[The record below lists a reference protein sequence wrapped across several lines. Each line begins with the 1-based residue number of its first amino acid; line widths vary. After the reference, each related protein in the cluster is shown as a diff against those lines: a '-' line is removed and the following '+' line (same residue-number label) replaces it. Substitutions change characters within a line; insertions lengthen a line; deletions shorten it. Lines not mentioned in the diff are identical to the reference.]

1 MKLKKVLCTMLLST
15 LILAACGSEEAVE
28 GSANK
33 SEVESESTV
42 AVIEESGEVVTEE
55 ASVQAASAVKLWE
68 QGNPTTITLSDIVE
82 ESSDDWKA
90 WIKVSTAFD
99 PTLSVYSADLIP
111 QSTQA
116 VVVTFKVSDLDCG
129 TQNMYWCYQLIT
141 GDGTVSLW
149 NDTSTADQLTI
160 DGDGTY
166 QFVFDAN
173 KALGAP
179 IDKVESLQIVLPGL
193 TETTTTKVEFLGA
206 KAITDA
212 NDVSLFVTGKVE

>member
-1 MKLKKVLCTMLLST
+1 MKFKKLLCTLLLST
-15 LILAACGSEEAVE
+15 LVLTACGSESTEMGNE
-28 GSANK
+28 NQSNT
-33 SEVESESTV
+33 ESENMVS
-42 AVIEESGEVVTEE
+42 EE
-55 ASVQAASAVKLWE
+55 ASQENSEDAVVRASSAVKLWE
-68 QGNPTTITLSDIVE
+68 QGNPTSIVLADIVE
-82 ESSDDWKA
+82 ESSEDWKA

-99 PTLSVYSADLIP
+99 PTLSVYSSDLIP
-111 QSTQA
+111 QNTQA
-116 VVVTFKVSDLDCG
+116 VVVTFKISNMDCG
-129 TQNMYWCYQLIT
+129 MQNMYWCYQLIT
-141 GDGTVSLW
+141 ADGTVSLW
-149 NDTSTADQLTI
+149 NDTSAADKLTI

-212 NDVSLFVTGKVE
+212 NDVSLFTSGKVE